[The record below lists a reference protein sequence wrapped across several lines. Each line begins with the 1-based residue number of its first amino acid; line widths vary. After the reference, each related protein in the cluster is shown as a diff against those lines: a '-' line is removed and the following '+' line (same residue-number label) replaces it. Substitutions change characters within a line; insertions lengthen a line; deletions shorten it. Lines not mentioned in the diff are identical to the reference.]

1 MIDSLTLV
9 VCLAKRGYD
18 DKARIFTL
26 WSYKVLNK
34 IPTLAVVTKM
44 FLLPTRV
51 GKATFCCVECVSVS
65 LISTNINVVGVYFT
79 FAYIEEL

>member
-18 DKARIFTL
+18 DKAGRFNRWFYI
-26 WSYKVLNK
+26 VLNK
-34 IPTLAVVTKM
+34 IPTLVIVKTV

-51 GKATFCCVECVSVS
+51 GKKV
-65 LISTNINVVGVYFT
+65 
-79 FAYIEEL
+79 